1 MILYVLIVILIV
13 IFDQLTKYWATIYLK
28 PIDTIGLINNVFHL
42 TYVENK
48 GAAFS
53 LLQNQRWLF
62 ISVTIII
69 IIVLSYMIITKK
81 IKGYLSLICASF
93 IIGGG
98 IGNLIDRIFNGFV
111 VDFFDFRLI
120 NFAVF
125 NVADSFVFIG
135 GVIWAVWYFFFCK
148 KERKGNIDETN

>member
-1 MILYVLIVILIV
+1 MFLSLIIIILIV
-13 IFDQLTKYWATIYLK
+13 LLDQLTKYWAVVALK
-28 PIDTIGLINNVFHL
+28 PVDTVGVINNVIHL
-42 TYVENK
+42 TYVENR

-69 IIVLSYMIITKK
+69 ILALSYLLITKK
-81 IKGYLSLICASF
+81 IKEQPAIICSLF

-98 IGNLIDRIFNGFV
+98 IGNLIDRILNGYV
-111 VDFFDFRLI
+111 VDFIDFRLI
-120 NFAVF
+120 NFAIF

-135 GVIWAVWYFFFCK
+135 GTVWAVWYLFFYK
-148 KERKGNIDETN
+148 KNEGKL

>member
-1 MILYVLIVILIV
+1 MILSLIIVILIV
-13 IFDQLTKYWATIYLK
+13 LLDQLSKYWAVVVLK
-28 PIDTIGLINNVFHL
+28 PIGDIGLINNVFHL

-53 LLQNQRWLF
+53 LLQNQRWIF

-69 IIVLSYMIITKK
+69 IIVLSYMIITRK
-81 IKGYLSLICASF
+81 IKRQPELLCALF

-98 IGNLIDRIFNGFV
+98 IGNLIDRILKGFV

-120 NFAVF
+120 NFAIF

-135 GVIWAVWYFFFCK
+135 GTVWAVWYFFFDK
-148 KERKGNIDETN
+148 KDEGKL